1 MRLAL
6 PTRWHQ
12 RRLPVG
18 ALGALAIALA
28 FPATAQS
35 DDADALLLAD
45 TPALPTAAA
54 RDWQLFSEVAAG
66 QTRTPFDRDR
76 GQQRVSL
83 DLQLDHTLAPGW
95 RA

>member
-1 MRLAL
+1 M
-6 PTRWHQ
+6 
-12 RRLPVG
+12 
-18 ALGALAIALA
+18 
-28 FPATAQS
+28 
-35 DDADALLLAD
+35 DALLLAD
-45 TPALPTAAA
+45 TPTSPAAPP

-66 QTRTPFDRDR
+66 QIRTLFDRDR